1 MRLNS
6 LRNRFLLLILV
17 VLAVTGVMTTWLASR
32 AIAQRFQSYV
42 VSSQKTSLDR
52 LDTVKTIVPGM
63 VELMYAEHN
72 GWNEVLPLLQQLSD
86 LSGQRI
92 VLFDNTQQL
101 LIDTGAESEGQP
113 TLDQIDATPMPLHN
127 DGAPIGSLLVA
138 SLVNTQMAHS
148 QALYITAVNWALLW
162 AVLGTGIFALILTWV
177 LTRGILHPVE
187 ALTAAVHRMTQGD
200 LKQRV
205 QVTSRDE
212 IGELAHSFNVMADN
226 LARAEQARRHMVS
239 DVAHELRTPLSNIR
253 GYLEAMQDGVVER
266 SCEAINSLHE
276 EALLLNRLV
285 DDLQLLALADSGHLP
300 LVRQPTQL
308 GEVVEKAV
316 QVASHKVNG
325 SGIHFSAD
333 VEKELPTL
341 DVDAERIGQVLRNL
355 LNNAFTYTPQRGV
368 IAVDAHRHNGSIEV
382 SVFNTG
388 EGIASEHLPYLF
400 DRFYRADKSR
410 TRATGGSGL
419 GLAIVKQLIEAHG
432 GSVWAESKV
441 GEWAKFTFAL
451 PVGRQEIGE

>member
-1 MRLNS
+1 MRFYS
-6 LRNRFLLLILV
+6 LRNRFLLLVIV

-52 LDTVKTIVPGM
+52 LEKMKTIVPGM
-63 VELMYAEHN
+63 VELMYEEHG
-72 GWNEVLPLLQQLSD
+72 GWSEVPSLLQQLSD

-92 VLFDNTQQL
+92 ILFDDKEKM
-101 LIDTGAESEGQP
+101 LIDTGANSEGQP
-113 TLDQIDATPMPLHN
+113 SPEEIDGTIIPLRN
-127 DGAPIGSLLVA
+127 EGQAIGSLLLTP
-138 SLVNTQMAHS
+138 LVNTQLAHS
-148 QALYITAVNWALLW
+148 QSLYITAVNQALLW

-187 ALTAAVHRMTQGD
+187 DLTGAVQRMTSGD

-205 QVTSRDE
+205 TVTSKDE
-212 IGELAHSFNVMADN
+212 IGDLGHSFNVMADN

-300 LVRQPTQL
+300 LVRHPTQV

-316 QVASHKVNG
+316 QIAGLRVNG
-325 SGIHFSAD
+325 SGIQLNAA
-333 VEKELPTL
+333 VERNLPILEL
-341 DVDAERIGQVLRNL
+341 DAERIGQVLHNL
-355 LNNAFTYTPQRGV
+355 LNNAFTYTPQRGKITV
-368 IAVDAHRHNGSIEV
+368 NAQRHNGAVEV
-382 SVFNTG
+382 SVLNTG
-388 EGIASEHLPYLF
+388 EGIPTEHLPYLF

-410 TRATGGSGL
+410 SRATGGSGL

-432 GSVWAESKV
+432 GRVWAESKV

-451 PVGRQEIGE
+451 PIEGQGMGD

>member
-1 MRLNS
+1 MRFNS
-6 LRNRFLLLILV
+6 LRNRFLLLVII
-17 VLAVTGVMTTWLASR
+17 VLAVTGVMTTWFAGR
-32 AIAQRFQSYV
+32 AIGQRFQSYI

-52 LDTVKTIVPGM
+52 LEKMKTIVPGM
-63 VELMYAEHN
+63 VELMYEEHK
-72 GWNEVLPLLQQLSD
+72 GWSEVLPLLQQLSD

-92 VLFDNTQQL
+92 ILFDDTEEML
-101 LIDTGAESEGQP
+101 LDTGANSEGQP
-113 TLDQIDATPMPLHN
+113 SLEEIDGTILPLYS
-127 DGAPIGSLLVA
+127 G
-138 SLVNTQMAHS
+138 S
-148 QALYITAVNWALLW
+148 QALYITAINQALLW

-187 ALTAAVHRMTQGD
+187 DLTGAVRRMTSGD

-205 QVTSRDE
+205 TVTSKDE
-212 IGELAHSFNVMADN
+212 IGDLAHSFNVMADN

-285 DDLQLLALADSGHLP
+285 DDLQLLALADAGHLP
-300 LVRQPTQL
+300 LVRHPTQV
-308 GEVVEKAV
+308 GDVVEKAL
-316 QVASHKVNG
+316 QVASLRVNG
-325 SGIHFSAD
+325 SGIQLSVA
-333 VEKELPTL
+333 VERNLPLL

-355 LNNAFTYTPQRGV
+355 LNNAFAYTPQRGKITV
-368 IAVDAHRHNGSIEV
+368 NAQRHSDSVEV
-382 SVFNTG
+382 SVLNTG
-388 EGIASEHLPYLF
+388 EGIPSEHLPYLF

-410 TRATGGSGL
+410 SRATGGSGL
-419 GLAIVKQLIEAHG
+419 GLAIVKQLVEAHG
-432 GSVWAESKV
+432 GTVWAESKV

-451 PVGRQEIGE
+451 PIERQGMGD